1 MSDPTIKPYE
11 FATTKTL
18 QHIMEVSKAEK
29 LTSVAARACISSAAS
44 SITEMDKSLVKP
56 GDLAVKIRMVGGAL
70 QLWCVLS

>member
-1 MSDPTIKPYE
+1 MSVQLTTKTYE

-18 QHIMEVSKAEK
+18 QHMSKAEK